1 MNDYPD
7 EFFGDSSNDDVI
19 AVDTNQDGI
28 VDSLVMN
35 MDIDGDG
42 TIDSMM
48 IASDENADGIVDSET
63 TIADLDGDGNIDFSE
78 VMFDSNGDGT
88 IDSGVT
94 LIDTDGDLS
103 PDFFAAVDSSGTIW
117 GDVDSVSGMEHAHE
131 FANLES
137 EGASD
142 SFTVGFADYNE
153 IHGSPIEDMGLWE
166 QQDDPMSCAVAST
179 NMMFRTVGLDV
190 DESVTAAIFESRGIY
205 DPEIGTNPALIDDVI
220 NEIAIRGNLDFHAE
234 EVNGFTPESL
244 QEMLDGGVRPLVCVD
259 SSELYDGG
267 DRLLNEMGLIPDTGH
282 AIQVTGIVHNEE
294 GDFVVIND
302 PGLPDG
308 AGQMIPMETFMN
320 ASDDFGNTAVAVV
333 DGAPSI
339 EQSDSKWGKM
349 AVTGLSFGA
358 AAMIRSVTSQPAKQ
372 SNEIR

>member
-7 EFFGDSSNDDVI
+7 EVFGDYSDDEVI
-19 AVDTNQDGI
+19 AYDTNQDGI
-28 VDSLVMN
+28 IDSLVMN
-35 MDIDGDG
+35 MDVDGDG
-42 TIDSMM
+42 SFDSMI

-63 TIADLDGDGNIDFSE
+63 TISDVDGDGNIDFSE
-78 VMFDSNGDGT
+78 VLLDSDGDG
-88 IDSGVT
+88 IFDSGVT

-117 GDVDSVSGMEHAHE
+117 GDVDSVPDMEHAHK
-131 FANLES
+131 FSSSDS
-137 EGASD
+137 EGESD
-142 SFTVGFADYNE
+142 SFTAGFADYNE

-205 DPEIGTNPALIDDVI
+205 DPEIGTNPAFIDDVI
-220 NEIAIRGNLDFHAE
+220 NEIAVRGNLDFHAE
-234 EVNGFTPESL
+234 EVLGFTPESL

-302 PGLPDG
+302 PGFPEG

-320 ASDDFGNTAVAVV
+320 ASDDFGNSAVAVV

-349 AVTGLSFGA
+349 AVAGLSFGA
-358 AAMIRSVTSQPAKQ
+358 VAMIRSVTSPPASQ
-372 SNEIR
+372 SNEKR